1 MAIQLL
7 PQDIAAK
14 IAAGEVV
21 ERPANVAKEL
31 IENSL
36 DAGATYIEVEIR
48 EGGRRLL
55 QVSDDGHGIPA
66 AELPL
71 ATQRHATS
79 KLQKA
84 ADLDCITSFGFRGE
98 ALYSI
103 AAVSRTTLKSRQADS
118 DAGAE
123 LCIEGGTLVRNQ
135 PIGLPVGTVVTVEN
149 IFFNTPARRKFLR
162 RPTTE
167 AGHIAAIVQRYALA
181 YPSCRFKFV
190 SEGKLSFYSEG
201 TGQVDS
207 VLASIYGRENARQMI
222 AVGRP
227 GAGSAGRRAP
237 GQATGQPSE
246 AAQSERQPVEDEISF
261 MSDAADTLE
270 PESLQAST
278 RPVPPKQ
285 NAGVPVSGYVSGLS
299 FTRPT
304 RAQINLFINRRYVQD
319 RSLTHAVVQAY
330 HTLLPVGRFPVA
342 VIFVELNPTEVDVN
356 VHPRKTEVRFV
367 NANRVFSAVQRT
379 VRQAVIDSIGVPAVQ
394 LRGEEALPTGGPAA
408 APPGRSDAFETGQQS
423 LSEWSARRNVIL
435 GAGAVKRQPAIPLG
449 QPQNEQPETEPTQD
463 RPNSPSEHL
472 ETPPPAAESDETPR
486 DGAQSLPPL
495 RVVGQAGAMY
505 VVAEGPEGLYLI
517 DQHAAHERIL
527 YEKFMTQ
534 LDNRGGGSGIPR
546 QGLLTPISLHV
557 GDARAGLIAQH
568 LNRLNEIGFVIEHFG
583 GDTFL
588 VRAVPNV
595 LSNQDAERA
604 LDDIVQGLADNRDL
618 VGEELESRLVKMVCK
633 RASIKAGQILS
644 DIEMKELVRQLER
657 CGAPRTCP
665 HGRPTMLQLSAGELE
680 RAFKRT

>member
-1 MAIQLL
+1 MTIQLL
-7 PQDIAAK
+7 PLDIAAK

-36 DAGATYIEVEIR
+36 DAGATNIQVEIR

-71 ATQRHATS
+71 AAQRHATS
-79 KLQKA
+79 KLHVA
-84 ADLDCITSFGFRGE
+84 ADLDRITSFGFRGE

-103 AAVSRTTLKSRQADS
+103 SAVSRTTLKSRHANA

-123 LCIEGGTLVRNQ
+123 LYMEGGELVRNQ
-135 PIGLPVGTVVTVEN
+135 AVGLPVGTVVTVEN

-181 YPSCRFKFV
+181 YPSCRFKYV
-190 SEGKLSFYSEG
+190 SDGKLSFSTEG
-201 TGQVDS
+201 SGRVDD
-207 VLASIYGRENARQMI
+207 VLARIYGREHAHQMI
-222 AVGRP
+222 EVARHRGVSAVRP
-227 GAGSAGRRAP
+227 DND
-237 GQATGQPSE
+237 
-246 AAQSERQPVEDEISF
+246 QSDRQSDYASQSPRQPVEDEISF
-261 MSDAADTLE
+261 MPDAASTSGT
-270 PESLQAST
+270 ESIHAASHAA
-278 RPVPPKQ
+278 PPQ
-285 NAGVPVSGYVSGLS
+285 PNSGIHVSGYVSALS
-299 FTRPT
+299 LTRPS
-304 RAQINLFINRRYVQD
+304 RAQINLFVNRRYVQD

-330 HTLLPVGRFPVA
+330 HTLLPVGRFPLA
-342 VIFVELNPTEVDVN
+342 VIFLEIDPAEVDVN

-367 NANRVFSAVQRT
+367 DANKVFSAVQRN
-379 VRQAVIDSIGVPAVQ
+379 VRQAVIDSTGVPEMNLGA
-394 LRGEEALPTGGPAA
+394 EYAAPNSGPAA
-408 APPGRSDAFETGQQS
+408 GPTVQNEIEPGQQPQS
-423 LSEWSARRNVIL
+423 GWSARRNVIL
-435 GAGAVKRQPAIPLG
+435 NAGVNRQPAMPLERPLSEAPQSDPHQAGPDQSSIP
-449 QPQNEQPETEPTQD
+449 PESPAPVTEADDTLPDDTQ
-463 RPNSPSEHL
+463 
-472 ETPPPAAESDETPR
+472 T
-486 DGAQSLPPL
+486 LPPL

-527 YEKFMTQ
+527 YEKFMAQ
-534 LDNRGGGSGIPR
+534 LADNGSGNGIPR
-546 QGLLTPISLHV
+546 QGLLTPISLHM
-557 GDARAGLIAQH
+557 GDARAGLVAQH
-568 LNRLNEIGFVIEHFG
+568 LNELNQIGFVVEHFG

-595 LSNQDAERA
+595 LSHQDTERA
-604 LDDIVQGLADNRDL
+604 LDEIVQGLAENRDI
-618 VGEELESRLVKMVCK
+618 VGEELEARLVKMVCK
-633 RASIKAGQILS
+633 RASIKAGQVLS
-644 DIEMKELVRQLER
+644 DIEMKELVRQLEQ
-657 CGAPRTCP
+657 CSAPRTCP

>member
-7 PQDIAAK
+7 PQHIAAK

-36 DAGATYIEVEIR
+36 DAGATNIEVEIR

-103 AAVSRTTLKSRQADS
+103 AAVSRTTLKSRHADS
-118 DAGAE
+118 DVGAE
-123 LCIEGGTLVRNQ
+123 LCIEGSALVRNQ
-135 PIGLPVGTVVTVEN
+135 PVGLPVGTVVTVEN

-237 GQATGQPSE
+237 GQATRQPSE
-246 AAQSERQPVEDEISF
+246 AGQSERQPVEDEISF

-278 RPVPPKQ
+278 RPAPANQ
-285 NAGVPVSGYVSGLS
+285 NVGVLVSGYVSALS
-299 FTRPT
+299 LTRPT

-367 NANRVFSAVQRT
+367 NANRVYSAVQRT
-379 VRQAVIDSIGVPAVQ
+379 VRQAVIESIGVPAVQ
-394 LRGEEALPTGGPAA
+394 LGAENEPPTSGPAA
-408 APPGRSDAFETGQQS
+408 EPPVRSHAVETNQQP
-423 LSEWSARRNVIL
+423 LSGWLARRNVIL
-435 GAGAVKRQPAIPLG
+435 GAGGNRQPATPLG
-449 QPQNEQPETEPTQD
+449 RPQSEQSEAETPREKPI
-463 RPNSPSEHL
+463 SPPGAPVA
-472 ETPPPAAESDETPR
+472 PPPAAGTDETPR
-486 DGAQSLPPL
+486 DDAQSLPPL

-534 LDNRGGGSGIPR
+534 LDSRGGGSGIPR

-568 LNRLNEIGFVIEHFG
+568 LNKLNEVGFVIEHFG

>member
-36 DAGATYIEVEIR
+36 DAGATYVEVEIR

-71 ATQRHATS
+71 AAQRHATS
-79 KLQKA
+79 KIKQP

-103 AAVSRTTLKSRQADS
+103 AAVTRTTLKSRHTDS

-123 LCIEGGTLVRNQ
+123 LCIEGGALIRNQ
-135 PIGLPVGTVVTVEN
+135 PVGLPVGTVVAVEN

-167 AGHIAAIVQRYALA
+167 AGHIAAIVQRFALA

-190 SEGKLSFYSEG
+190 SDGKLSYFNEG
-201 TGQVDS
+201 TGRVED
-207 VLASIYGRENARQMI
+207 VLTTIYGRENARQMI

-227 GAGSAGRRAP
+227 RAVSARRGSP
-237 GQATGQPSE
+237 GQATRPSVDDT
-246 AAQSERQPVEDEISF
+246 QSERQPVEDEISF
-261 MSDAADTLE
+261 MSDAVNPTG
-270 PESLQAST
+270 PES
-278 RPVPPKQ
+278 RPAAARSAPVRQ
-285 NAGVPVSGYVSGLS
+285 NAGVLVSGYVSALS
-299 FTRPT
+299 FTRPS
-304 RAQINLFINRRYVQD
+304 RAQINLFVNRRYVQD

-342 VIFVELNPTEVDVN
+342 VIFVELDPAEVDVN

-367 NANRVFSAVQRT
+367 NANKVFSAVQRA
-379 VRQAVIDSIGVPAVQ
+379 VRQAVIESIGVPEVQ
-394 LRGEEALPTGGPAA
+394 LGGEEALPTGGPAA
-408 APPGRSDAFETGQQS
+408 APPLRSDTVEAGQHP
-423 LSEWSARRNVIL
+423 LSGWSARRNVIL
-435 GAGAVKRQPAIPLG
+435 GAGVNRQPAIPLKR
-449 QPQNEQPETEPTQD
+449 PHNEQPEAEPSQD
-463 RPNSPSEHL
+463 GSVSPFEQP
-472 ETPPPAAESDETPR
+472 ETPSPVAEEDETPQG
-486 DGAQSLPPL
+486 DAQSLPPL
-495 RVVGQAGAMY
+495 RVVGQAGATY

-534 LDNRGGGSGIPR
+534 LGGGAGSGIPR
-546 QGLLTPISLHV
+546 QGLLAPISLHV
-557 GDARAGLIAQH
+557 GDARAGLVAHH
-568 LNRLNEIGFVIEHFG
+568 LNELNEIGFVVEHFG

-595 LSNQDAERA
+595 LSHQDAERA
-604 LDDIVQGLADNRDL
+604 LDEIVQGLAENRDL
-618 VGEELESRLVKMVCK
+618 VGEELEARLVKMVCK

-657 CGAPRTCP
+657 CSAPRTCP